1 MIGTT
6 AALIGASV
14 AGSAIQ
20 AGAVN
25 KGSKAQKDAAQ
36 QQIALQGRV
45 YDETVARLD
54 PWVQSGLTADQ
65 AASSMLGLGA
75 APMIGGTAP
84 QIETITT
91 PGAVTTS
98 QPALGA
104 GFGFGMTPSPH
115 PATQTGQAGQAGQAK
130 TSYRVNGQ
138 DFDTMEAAQAYA
150 NANKTGGTA
159 WQWQAS
165 PAYDWNLSQ
174 GLGAIEAGQA
184 AKGGLYSGAA
194 MKAAQDYG
202 AGMASN
208 EYWNIYN
215 ALAGKSGAGAS
226 AAAGQGQ
233 AGANYAQGASNALAN
248 YGNAAAAGA
257 MGVGNAIS
265 GGINNAM
272 STWGYLQGVNAL
284 KGAA

>member
-1 MIGTT
+1 MPAG
-6 AALIGASV
+6 LVLGL
-14 AGSAIQ
+14 GSAVGGV
-20 AGAVN
+20 ASAAAAN
-25 KGSKAQKDAAQ
+25 KASKAQKDAAQ

-65 AASSMLGLGA
+65 AANSMLGLGA
-75 APMIGGTAP
+75 APMIGATAP

-104 GFGFGMTPSPH
+104 GFGFGMSPSTQPV
-115 PATQTGQAGQAGQAK
+115 TQTGQAK

-159 WQWQAS
+159 WTFQTS

-284 KGAA
+284 KGAAA